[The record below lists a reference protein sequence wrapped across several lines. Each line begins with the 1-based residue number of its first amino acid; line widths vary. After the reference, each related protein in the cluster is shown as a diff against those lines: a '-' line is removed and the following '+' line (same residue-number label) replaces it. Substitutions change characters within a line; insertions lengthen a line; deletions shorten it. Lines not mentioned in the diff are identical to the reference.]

1 MGCMLRSL
9 SGTVPDSNF
18 SLDVVQVKHDCS
30 RMMRKQASTVIDS
43 CLYTMYV
50 YLCSIFQCNLH
61 CSTCRL
67 L

>member
-1 MGCMLRSL
+1 MGCILRSL
-9 SGTVPDSNF
+9 PGTVPDSNF
-18 SLDVVQVKHDCS
+18 SLPVVQVKHDCIS
-30 RMMRKQASTVIDS
+30 KMRKQASSVIDIY
-43 CLYTMYV
+43 LYTVYV